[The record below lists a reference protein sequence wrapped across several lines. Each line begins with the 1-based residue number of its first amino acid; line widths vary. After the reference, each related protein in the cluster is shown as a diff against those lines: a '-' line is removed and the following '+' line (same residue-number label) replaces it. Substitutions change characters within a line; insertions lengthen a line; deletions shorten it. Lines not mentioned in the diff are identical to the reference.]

1 MTRAEELEQRRAWRE
16 HLQDLGTPQAMADL
30 ERLKSIHHAVENSRL
45 GQDVYASAA
54 GEGHPPL
61 GWRRGSEDLG
71 FLRQQVPSLSHLND
85 IQLREYFKPKESGF
99 RAEIYLPDPEILG
112 PGYKPTVAF
121 KGSSGPI
128 ELANGKTRETLIEDF
143 AGVNGPQAIGLQTD
157 YYDRAMRLAKDFK
170 QFGASVDYTGH
181 SLGGGIATAAVAV
194 SGERAVTINAAPL
207 HPMTAQRFASQNPG
221 VELHDPNPR
230 ITAYQVQGELL
241 SDGVVHN
248 IDRLDAF
255 HNKQLAEVMRHTAT
269 ILVNVP
275 EDARDAVVAQIG
287 EQMPAHARASFG
299 ALMDKLAG
307 GDPERYLRDM
317 PLAAGR
323 VVPIQAMKRSDP
335 DDPDSAPIPRAD
347 VPSLSG
353 VSSFAGPLL
362 ELAHRQA
369 EAARVGDVVGGWVE
383 IGGKHQAKMFDH
395 AGDAMSG
402 MAGVAADVQSGMS
415 RNIGQAATTG
425 LRMSGEASA
434 EVREFAGKAE
444 ATLDFVQGEV
454 QARGASAGAAILR
467 RIGDIDLLP
476 DGLQHRANREASEL
490 QQAGSAARERNI
502 GEAADALRDAGQE
515 ARQIREQSWDAG
527 DMLDRIAVGGVQN
540 QHDKIA
546 YFGKSVDQ
554 VLDIAGDKLSQVSG
568 YAPAAGAVAFAG
580 ASLNA
585 NTLMTHGDP
594 VSIGKSTIF
603 SGLVLPSGSESF
615 NRHLNDTAVPS
626 MEAKLDAF
634 ESSLLVKY
642 PSLPTQKNARDDDLL
657 RQSEGQPHGSHP
669 AAPLMTEPSHPAHLM
684 YQQAQSAIA
693 KVEAAPG
700 MGLSQH
706 QKETLGAS
714 TVAEALSTKGW
725 NFTGIDHVVP
735 GNHIEPQTGRA
746 EAVFVVQGGLNDPA
760 HRRIAVNMEQALSQ
774 TIEQSSTVA
783 QTVQQTRQ
791 QTMELEQSRAEA
803 MDMDGPKGPVMRMG
817 ARTMSSQNSDMGDG
831 GGGGG
836 GG

>member
-1 MTRAEELEQRRAWRE
+1 MTRREELEQRRAWRE
-16 HLQDLGTPQAMADL
+16 HLQVLGTPEAAADL
-30 ERLKSIHHAVENSRL
+30 ERLTSMHHAVESSRL

-54 GEGHPPL
+54 GEGQPPL
-61 GWRRGSEDLG
+61 GWRRGSED
-71 FLRQQVPSLSHLND
+71 FDVLRLRVPGLADLDNEE
-85 IQLREYFKPKESGF
+85 LREYLKPERSGF

-128 ELANGKTRETLIEDF
+128 ELANGKTRETFIEDF

-157 YYDRAMRLAKDFK
+157 YYDRAMRMAFDFQK
-170 QFGASVDYTGH
+170 LGIDVDYTGH

-255 HNKQLAEVMRHTAT
+255 HNRQLAEVMRHTST

-299 ALMDKLAG
+299 AFVGQMAT
-307 GDPERYLRDM
+307 GDIESHLRDM

-335 DDPDSAPIPRAD
+335 DDPESAPIPRAD

-353 VSSFAGPLL
+353 ASSFAGPLL
-362 ELAHRQA
+362 ELAHREA
-369 EAARVGDVVGGWVE
+369 KAARAGNEIGEWVE
-383 IGGKHQAKMFDH
+383 IGGKYQAKSLDNT
-395 AGDAMSG
+395 GDAVSG
-402 MAGVAADVQSGMS
+402 MAGVAADAQSGVTRTM
-415 RNIGQAATTG
+415 GQTAATG
-425 LRMSGEASA
+425 LRVSGEASA

-454 QARGASAGAAILR
+454 QAHGASAGAAVLR

-476 DGLQHRANREASEL
+476 DGVQRWASREASEL
-490 QQAGSAARERNI
+490 QQAGSAARERNM

-515 ARQIREQSWDAG
+515 ARQIRENSQIVAQTLDAVVV
-527 DMLDRIAVGGVQN
+527 RHSQN
-540 QHDKIA
+540 QHDAIA
-546 YFGKSVDQ
+546 YAGKSVDQ
-554 VLDIAGDKLSQVSG
+554 VLDIAGDKLAQVSG
-568 YAPAAGAVAFAG
+568 YAPTAGAVALAG

-585 NTLMTHGDP
+585 NALMTHDDP
-594 VSIGKSTIF
+594 VSIGKSAIF

-642 PSLPTQKNARDDDLL
+642 PSLPTQKNARDDDPL
-657 RQSEGQPHGSHP
+657 RQSEGQQHGNRP
-669 AAPLMTEPSHPAHLM
+669 APSLMTEPAHPAHHM
-684 YQQAQSAIA
+684 YLQAHSQIA
-693 KVEAAPG
+693 RVEAAPG

-714 TVAEALSTKGW
+714 AVAEALSTKGW
-725 NFTGIDHVVP
+725 HFTSIDHVVP
-735 GNHIEPQTGRA
+735 SNRIEPQTGRA
-746 EAVFVVQGGLNDPA
+746 EAVFVVQGELNDPA

-803 MDMDGPKGPVMRMG
+803 MDMDGPRGPVMRMG

-836 GG
+836 G